1 MLEGVS
7 PLSDRSAS
15 SHKYA
20 EVIANELH
28 AGKPASLA
36 LLDRL
41 AVSLARMNCL
51 PSEKERAF
59 TT

>member
-7 PLSDRSAS
+7 PLSDPSAS
-15 SHKYA
+15 SYKSA
-20 EVIANELH
+20 ETIAKEPH
-28 AGKPASLA
+28 AGKPASLV

-41 AVSLARMNCL
+41 AVSLATTNRL
-51 PSEKERAF
+51 PSAKERAF